1 MLFQVDFKVE
11 YSADMTQ
18 SDLFD
23 IWSIETDAALNA
35 KKAGVVIDLWK
46 VVGERKVIA
55 IIDVAS
61 MELLDQILIDLP
73 IMQKMGQHVQ
83 ANVKAIRTYEGFA
96 DDIKSRVGR

>member
-1 MLFQVDFKVE
+1 M
-11 YSADMTQ
+11 
-18 SDLFD
+18 
-23 IWSIETDAALNA
+23 
-35 KKAGVVIDLWK
+35 
-46 VVGERKVIA
+46 VGERKVIA